1 MEKKTYIFYLNQEEQ
16 KIADSI
22 ECWKLFLTS
31 QLGGAWNNDEIKAVA
46 FSSYN
51 DILNIW
57 KYEDKLEYVQVIVL
71 CDEQTNISDKFLTG
85 GSGEKIPLLTFIPEC
100 ITDKILVL
108 FDSIVSSSSCYRQI
122 SQAITRVNA
131 FMIRQLLFYLNYG
144 KAKDVF
150 DSCLQESLPGI
161 IIVKPVL
168 FSSSQNLLNSIAD
181 FILNSGD
188 RGIVPYGA
196 RLGLFPHPVGK
207 LLKQINTFVPK
218 AEHEKYHCIR
228 YNGNGSFPLAVLHW
242 IKG

>member
-1 MEKKTYIFYLNQEEQ
+1 MKKKTYIFYLNQEEQ

-31 QLGGAWNNDEIKAVA
+31 RFGGAWSYDEIKTVI

-71 CDEQTNISDKFLTG
+71 CDEQANISDKFLIQG
-85 GSGEKIPLLTFIPEC
+85 NGEKISLSAFIPES
-100 ITDKILVL
+100 ITDKSMIL

-122 SQAITRVNA
+122 SQAITRVND
-131 FMIRQLLFYLNYG
+131 FMIRQLQFYLNYN
-144 KAKDVF
+144 KVNDDF
-150 DSCLQESLPGI
+150 DFCLQKSLPGN

-168 FSSSQNLLNSIAD
+168 FSSSQNLPSNIAD
-181 FILNSGD
+181 FILNSGN

-196 RLGLFPHPVGK
+196 RLGLFPHTVNE

-218 AEHEKYHCIR
+218 TEQEKYHCIR

>member
-1 MEKKTYIFYLNQEEQ
+1 MKKTYIFFPDHQNTRVGY
-16 KIADSI
+16 SI
-22 ECWKLFLTS
+22 ESWRLFLTS
-31 QLGGAWNNDEIKAVA
+31 PLGGAWNNDEIKAVG
-46 FSSYN
+46 FSSDN

-57 KYEDKLEYVQVIVL
+57 QHEDKLEYVQVIVL
-71 CDEQTNISDKFLTG
+71 CDEQTNISDKFLTRG
-85 GSGEKIPLLTFIPEC
+85 NGEKISLSAFIPEC

-122 SQAITRVNA
+122 NQAITRVHD
-131 FMIRQLLFYLNYG
+131 FVIHQLLFYFIYG

-150 DSCLQESLPGI
+150 DFCLQKSLPGI

>member
-1 MEKKTYIFYLNQEEQ
+1 MKKSFIFYPTRENI
-16 KIADSI
+16 KISYAVDS
-22 ECWKLFLTS
+22 WKLFLTS

-85 GSGEKIPLLTFIPEC
+85 GSGEKIPLLAFIPEC

-108 FDSIVSSSSCYRQI
+108 FDSIVSSSSCRMQI
-122 SQAITRVNA
+122 SQAITRVHD
-131 FMIRQLLFYLNYG
+131 FVIHQLPFYFNYG

>member
-1 MEKKTYIFYLNQEEQ
+1 MKKTYIFFQNHQ
-16 KIADSI
+16 KTRVGYSI
-22 ECWKLFLTS
+22 ESWKLFLTS

-85 GSGEKIPLLTFIPEC
+85 GSGEKIPLLAFIPEC

-108 FDSIVSSSSCYRQI
+108 FDSIVSSSACCMQI
-122 SQAITRVNA
+122 SQAITRVHD
-131 FMIRQLLFYLNYG
+131 FVIHQLPFHFNYG

-150 DSCLQESLPGI
+150 NSCLQESLPGI

>member
-1 MEKKTYIFYLNQEEQ
+1 MKKTYIFFQNHQ
-16 KIADSI
+16 KARVGYSI
-22 ECWKLFLTS
+22 ESWKLFLTS
-31 QLGGAWNNDEIKAVA
+31 RFGGAWSYDEIKTVI

-71 CDEQTNISDKFLTG
+71 CDEQANISDKFLIQG
-85 GSGEKIPLLTFIPEC
+85 NGEKISLSAFIPES
-100 ITDKILVL
+100 ITDKSMIF

-122 SQAITRVNA
+122 SQAITRVHD
-131 FMIRQLLFYLNYG
+131 FMIRQLPFYFNYG

-150 DSCLQESLPGI
+150 DFCLQKSLPGN

-168 FSSSQNLLNSIAD
+168 FSSSQNLPSNIAD
-181 FILNSGD
+181 FILNSGN

-196 RLGLFPHPVGK
+196 RLGLFPHTVNE

-218 AEHEKYHCIR
+218 TEQEKYHCIR
-228 YNGNGSFPLAVLHW
+228 YNGKGSFPLAVLHW